1 MEQHI
6 PISAKDLLSE
16 SSVSDNVVSYVGKV
30 IWNIFDN
37 ENSVVTIKFL
47 IHLNTNALPII
58 RNIGSGWQNKNQ
70 LRLALGRDVDISRPH
85 NLVGARATEFDFCFK
100 EIVLPLKYRPKLV
113 YRLQE

>member
-37 ENSVVTIKFL
+37 ENTVVTIKFL

-58 RNIGSGWQNKNQ
+58 RNIGSGWQ
-70 LRLALGRDVDISRPH
+70 
-85 NLVGARATEFDFCFK
+85 
-100 EIVLPLKYRPKLV
+100 
-113 YRLQE
+113 